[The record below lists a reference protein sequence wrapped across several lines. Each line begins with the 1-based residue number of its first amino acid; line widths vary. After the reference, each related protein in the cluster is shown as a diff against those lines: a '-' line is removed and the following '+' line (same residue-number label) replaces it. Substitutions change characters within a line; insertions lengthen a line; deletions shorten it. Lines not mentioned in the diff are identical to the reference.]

1 MFASFL
7 TLLLVATT
15 NASMVT
21 SPSDRVVPL
30 DEVEPLEIVDP
41 SEVVIP
47 SPEPADARQGV
58 SVQWSLEF
66 VRRSAADASPT
77 ASLLE
82 SERRALGCGL
92 DCDDAVAVARVGL
105 MQTVLHQ
112 LARRERNEAAG
123 NAMELYYRIIGL
135 QQQRALLVQ
144 AQDVLEEL
152 IATAKKAEELEI
164 RDGDP
169 RELEIRRLGIE
180 KQLVQANF
188 GIRKLRHQLGRLI
201 DQPSQVADSASLTD
215 ELPASVEMLGD
226 EAVIAVALA
235 NRAELTAARL
245 LCRCWRA
252 ETNSVAKSLMGLL
265 QPGLGLSAAVAALP
279 TGLLAR
285 LHVDNETPAD
295 LACRRQ
301 QCRLLQQT
309 IAEMIRSDALEANA
323 ELRQAAALLEIAQ
336 RTHQLYQQ
344 QASESSSNV
353 EFEQAAPGSE
363 KLDQL
368 QALESEGEL
377 IQAIVDQAVAEVEL
391 RESQGVLAD

>member
-1 MFASFL
+1 MFAPLLS
-7 TLLLVATT
+7 LLLVATT

-30 DEVEPLEIVDP
+30 DEVEPLKIVDP
-41 SEVVIP
+41 SEVIIP
-47 SPEPADARQGV
+47 PPQPADPQQGV
-58 SVQWSLEF
+58 SVQWSVEF
-66 VRRSAADASPT
+66 VRRSAAEASPT

-92 DCDDAVAVARVGL
+92 DCDDAAAAARVGL
-105 MQTVLHQ
+105 MQAVLHQ

-123 NAMELYYRIIGL
+123 NAMELYYRILGL
-135 QQQRALLVQ
+135 QQQRALLVEAQ
-144 AQDVLEEL
+144 AVLEEL

-164 RDGDP
+164 RDGNP

-180 KQLVQANF
+180 EQLVRANF
-188 GIRKLRHQLGRLI
+188 GIRKLRRQLGRLI
-201 DQPSQVADSASLTD
+201 DQPSQVADSALLTD
-215 ELPASVEMLGD
+215 DLPVSIEMLND

-235 NRAELTAARL
+235 NRAELAAAQL

-252 ETNSVAKSLMGLL
+252 ETNSAAKSLMGLL

-285 LHVDNETPAD
+285 LHVNKEPPAD

-309 IAEMIRSDALEANA
+309 IADSIRSDALEANA

-336 RTHQLYQQ
+336 QTHQLYQQ

-377 IQAIVDQAVAEVEL
+377 IQAIVDQAVAEVQL
-391 RESQGVLAD
+391 REAQGVLAD